1 MYRSLFMKISLGEAR
16 SDAKLI
22 AVRYLTKY
30 ARALT
35 IGFYL
40 WILFRMYIGVS
51 ITKGVPGKN
60 AREEIGHL
68 PPAPGAGPASSLFI
82 LSYECAQL
90 HLKSCAPL
98 IFTAA
103 AA

>member
-1 MYRSLFMKISLGEAR
+1 
-16 SDAKLI
+16 
-22 AVRYLTKY
+22 
-30 ARALT
+30 
-35 IGFYL
+35 
-40 WILFRMYIGVS
+40 MYIGVS
-51 ITKGVPGKN
+51 VTKGVP
-60 AREEIGHL
+60 REEIGPL
-68 PPAPGAGPASSLFI
+68 SLGLAAGPTEASLSLSPSPFI

>member
-1 MYRSLFMKISLGEAR
+1 MLE
-16 SDAKLI
+16 
-22 AVRYLTKY
+22 
-30 ARALT
+30 LT

-51 ITKGVPGKN
+51 ITKGVRGK
-60 AREEIGHL
+60 REKIDPL
-68 PPAPGAGPASSLFI
+68 PSTLAASLSFH